1 MRPWTPRVRTDKSLA
16 SSLTGRF
23 RSRRDDRG
31 FVLLESVIAIGLIT
45 VIMTAMTTFFVTT
58 MTSSAKQRAQQAAV
72 QLADS
77 GIQKARSLGATGAY
91 AGRTTTAVNTQ
102 WATAPAITD
111 PVRTWLTSMQQA
123 TDSSGSATVAL
134 PTIAVTQNINNV
146 NYSVNYYIGWCW
158 RTTAVSGDAAA
169 CVSGSAT
176 GDIPLVRT
184 VVAVT
189 WAGQY
194 CPSNA
199 CSYITAS
206 LLNGT
211 ADSAFNTNAPPPS
224 APALTGCL
232 AQNFAVPMFVTKNIV
247 ASGTAPG
254 CTVVGGIPIIRY
266 SSPDLTAKVGLLLGG
281 DGTISGTPTPA
292 NVTGV
297 TVTITVTDGFKRTSS
312 QTILI
317 KVFDTLKATEPSV
330 SQVGVVGRPFSVTP
344 KAISGSLSYIW
355 APSGGTQLPA
365 GLTMP
370 DATTGV
376 ITGTPTASF
385 STQPI
390 SLMVTD
396 QLTGQS
402 DPITF
407 NLTVYGPLTLTA
419 PPAQLSTIGKPL
431 TLALSATGG
440 APGLVWTASGLPAGL
455 AIDPST
461 GVISGTPTAFVVTTV
476 SVTVTDLV
484 SIQAQTVTF
493 QWTINAGA
501 CTTVFTAAAGSRSLT
516 IGAHAGGP
524 ATVQLILVGGGGG
537 SGDQYS
543 FYQETLGGNGGK
555 VIATYVLPASATPVV
570 LTVFVGGG
578 GTKGHGT
585 DTVAGGVGNN
595 AGGKGLR
602 GGAAGGGASTLL
614 LGSAPLTVAGGG
626 GGGADGGSA
635 GSGRDGGDGS
645 GTAAGVDGGA
655 DGGNG
660 GLKGTNDGTTPLA
673 GTSRGAAG
681 TVITATGVGHGGDSA
696 NGGGGGGGGFGPG
709 GGGGSPS
716 GSRDGGGGGGGAGYL
731 SATIFGSP
739 TDVTR
744 GVGGGGT
751 NPGAGG
757 NNNSSGIPG
766 SFSGTICGSTPTLG

>member
-1 MRPWTPRVRTDKSLA
+1 MRPRMPRVRTDKSLA
-16 SSLTGRF
+16 SSLMRRF
-23 RSRRDDRG
+23 RTGRDDRG

-58 MTSSAKQRAQQAAV
+58 MNLSAKQRAQQAAV

-91 AGRTTTAVNTQ
+91 AGRNTTAVNTQ
-102 WATAPAITD
+102 WATAPATTA
-111 PVRTWLTSMQQA
+111 PVSTWLTSMQKA

-134 PTIAVTQNINNV
+134 PTTAVTQNINNV
-146 NYSVNYYIGWCW
+146 DYSVNYYIGWCW
-158 RTTAVSGDAAA
+158 RTSAASGAAAA
-169 CVSGSAT
+169 CGPAT
-176 GDIPLVRT
+176 SDIPLVRT

-211 ADSAFNTNAPPPS
+211 ADSAFNTNAPQPS
-224 APALTGCL
+224 APTLNGCL
-232 AQNFAVPMFVTKNIV
+232 PQNFAVPMLVNKNIV
-247 ASGTAPG
+247 ASGPAPG
-254 CTVVGGIPIIRY
+254 CTVVGGIPIISY
-266 SSPDLTAKVGLLLGG
+266 SSPDLASKIPGLSLQA
-281 DGTISGTPTPA
+281 DGTIVGTPSSA
-292 NVTGV
+292 NVAGAS
-297 TVTITVTDGFKRTSS
+297 VTITVTDGFRRISS

-317 KVFDTLKATEPSV
+317 KVFDKLKATEPSV
-330 SQVGVVGRPFSVTP
+330 SQVAVVGRSFSVTP
-344 KAISGSLSYIW
+344 KAINGSLSYTW
-355 APSGGTQLPA
+355 ALSGSTPLPA
-365 GLTMP
+365 GLAMP
-370 DATTGV
+370 NATTGV
-376 ITGTPTASF
+376 ITGTPTASL

-396 QLTGQS
+396 QVTGQT

-419 PPAQLSTIGKPL
+419 PPAQLSTIGAPL
-431 TLALSATGG
+431 TLALNATGG

-455 AIDPST
+455 AINPST

-516 IGAHAGGP
+516 IGAHAGP

-537 SGDQYS
+537 SGDQYGS
-543 FYQETLGGNGGK
+543 YQESLGGDGGK

-578 GTKGHGT
+578 GTKGHGS

-595 AGGKGLR
+595 AGGKGLS

-614 LGSAPLTVAGGG
+614 LGSAPLAVAGGG
-626 GGGADGGSA
+626 GGGADGGRA

-681 TVITATGVGHGGDSA
+681 TVITATGVGHGGDSV

-709 GGGGSPS
+709 GGGGGGSS
-716 GSRDGGGGGGGAGYL
+716 SRDAGGGGGGAGYL

-739 TDVTR
+739 TDVVR